1 MAVVSKQ
8 THLTPDEQL
17 QLNNLLFEIQDVLQG
32 KKGDFNGEPID
43 LELVP
48 GATPFYA
55 RPFSIPKAYQ
65 QITKDEI
72 QRLESIRIL
81 TRITSSEWVAPTFI
95 IPKKNNAIHII
106 TDFRG
111 LNKCL
116 KRKPYPM
123 PNIPDMFKGME
134 RFRYATIID
143 LNMGYYSMALSEES
157 KKLCVIYLP
166 WGLYQYN
173 VLPQGVKPA
182 SDIFQQRMGT
192 LFHDMSTLDIF
203 MDDTIVFGFADFS
216 AHLIDVVEVLW
227 HLLAAGMQVNPNK
240 CYWFQ
245 TAVTYLGFYI
255 TREGISLSRKK
266 FRGSS
271 I

>member
-157 KKLCVIYLP
+157 KNYVSFTYPGVCINTMSSHKESNQLQIFSSSEWALC
-166 WGLYQYN
+166 
-173 VLPQGVKPA
+173 
-182 SDIFQQRMGT
+182 
-192 LFHDMSTLDIF
+192 F
-203 MDDTIVFGFADFS
+203 MICP
-216 AHLIDVVEVLW
+216 L
-227 HLLAAGMQVNPNK
+227 
-240 CYWFQ
+240 
-245 TAVTYLGFYI
+245 
-255 TREGISLSRKK
+255 
-266 FRGSS
+266 
-271 I
+271 

>member
-17 QLNNLLFEIQDVLQG
+17 QLNNLLFEIQDLFQG

-157 KKLCVIYLP
+157 KNYVSFTYPGVCINTMSSHKESNQLQIFSSSEWALCFIICPL
-166 WGLYQYN
+166 
-173 VLPQGVKPA
+173 
-182 SDIFQQRMGT
+182 
-192 LFHDMSTLDIF
+192 
-203 MDDTIVFGFADFS
+203 
-216 AHLIDVVEVLW
+216 
-227 HLLAAGMQVNPNK
+227 
-240 CYWFQ
+240 
-245 TAVTYLGFYI
+245 
-255 TREGISLSRKK
+255 
-266 FRGSS
+266 
-271 I
+271 